1 MWTLNTSANLAI
13 SAVDNKWVW
22 AYNTCI
28 EFETQ
33 EKQMAYMS
41 QERKKSLTPAIK
53 AVLKK
58 YGVKGTLAV
67 NNHSTL
73 VLNIKS
79 GSIDFIEN
87 FIQTDGEGISARRM
101 SQDQIDYIRKNR
113 SLDVNPYWYKEHFS
127 GKAKAFLSELLPVMN
142 NGNHDNSDIQTD
154 YFDVGWY
161 VDVNIGKWNKP
172 YVLDI

>member
-1 MWTLNTSANLAI
+1 
-13 SAVDNKWVW
+13 
-22 AYNTCI
+22 
-28 EFETQ
+28 
-33 EKQMAYMS
+33 MAYMS
-41 QERKKSLTPAIK
+41 QERKKQMAPAIK

-79 GSIDFIEN
+79 GPIDFIEN
-87 FIQTDGEGISARRM
+87 FIQTDKDLPYGKHM
-101 SQDQIDYIRKNR
+101 SDDQIAYIRKNQ
-113 SLDVNPYWYKEHFS
+113 SLDVNVYWYKEHFS
-127 GKAKAFLSELLPVMN
+127 GQALAFLSQVIPLMN
-142 NGNHDNSDIQTD
+142 KGNHDNSDVQTD

-172 YVLDI
+172 YTLEK

>member
-1 MWTLNTSANLAI
+1 
-13 SAVDNKWVW
+13 
-22 AYNTCI
+22 
-28 EFETQ
+28 
-33 EKQMAYMS
+33 MAYMS
-41 QERKKSLTPAIK
+41 QERKQSLAPAIK

-67 NNHSTL
+67 RNHSTL

-87 FIQTDGEGISARRM
+87 FIATDANVMHGRKM

-127 GKAKAFLSELLPVMN
+127 GKAKEFLSELLPAMN
-142 NGNHDNSDIQTD
+142 KGNHDNSDIQTD

-172 YVLDI
+172 YSVEV

>member
-1 MWTLNTSANLAI
+1 
-13 SAVDNKWVW
+13 
-22 AYNTCI
+22 
-28 EFETQ
+28 
-33 EKQMAYMS
+33 MAYMN
-41 QERKKSLTPAIK
+41 QVRKESLAPAIK

-58 YGVKGTLAV
+58 YGIKGSIAV
-67 NNHSTL
+67 RNHSTL

-87 FIQTDGEGISARRM
+87 FIKTDKEKPYAKYM
-101 SQDQIDYIRKNR
+101 SDDQVAYIRKNQ
-113 SLDVNPYWYKEHFS
+113 SLDVNVYWYKEHFS
-127 GKAKAFLSELLPVMN
+127 GKALDFLSEVIPLMN

-172 YVLDI
+172 YTVSI